1 MVCLLAFLWACLA
14 AMPCLHS
21 QGLEPE
27 SAYEGKL
34 IQEVQFDPPMQP
46 ITSSDLGRLML
57 PVKSG
62 SALSLDDVRATIRK
76 LYSTGLY
83 SDIEVETQPAERGL
97 IVVVHTSEQWF
108 IGPVEVK
115 GKVDSPPNAGQI
127 ANASRLLLGTPFSED
142 DINTAVQ
149 HILNVFHR
157 NGLYLAGVVANVSRD
172 PEHQEVAVTFTVT
185 AGHRAR
191 LSLPEITGDTRMPPL
206 TLAKAAKY
214 RNFFH
219 RWKAA
224 TARNVQS
231 GLVDIDEKYEKADRL
246 TAAVTLQD
254 EQYLPM
260 QNRTKVTINANGGPK
275 VNITAKGAKI
285 SRKNLRKYV
294 PVEQDQT
301 LNRDVLVRGV
311 RNLRDYFQNAG
322 YFDVSVDFETSQA
335 GPDQENIT
343 YIVGLGERQKLMRV
357 AVEGNHYFTTKAIRE
372 RMFLQPAAFIRLPHG
387 RFSQGFM
394 DRDRDSIVALYQDNG
409 FQDVKVTFN
418 LMSNYLGKKG
428 DLAATVLIDEGPQ
441 YKVTSLDVEGVE
453 RSLHDRA
460 FSTLASIPGEPYSK
474 TNVAL
479 DRDFLLNLY
488 QAEGYPDVSFEWRQ
502 SPGKELQ
509 TVNLVYIVNPGP
521 RRFVRDVLISGVHIT
536 NPRLIRPNITL
547 KAGQPLSWIAMG
559 NMERRL
565 YNLGVFEN
573 VDTAIQDSDGDTE
586 DKYVLFHV
594 TEGPRYYTA
603 VGFGA
608 ELTRLGGSPTNLS
621 APSGQTGFAP
631 DGSLL
636 LSRLNLW
643 GLGHSLNFQSN
654 YSTIDQQVSLNY
666 LIPNYR
672 NVQGQN
678 ISFTGLFD
686 NERYINTFTGYRV
699 GGGLQLSERI
709 SKAINMLWQ
718 YNWRD
723 VVVNAST
730 LKINPELI
738 PLVSQPAKIGMF
750 SATFIQDHRDNPVN
764 ARRGFYN
771 SANLGLAETAFGG
784 NKNFARFLG
793 RNSFY
798 IPVFG
803 ASVFAVN
810 TQFGWIQ
817 PFHVPAG
824 ETAFDYM
831 PLPERFFGGGTNSM
845 RGFPDYQ
852 AGPRDL
858 ETGFPIGGDA
868 LFFNQDE
875 FRFPLLGPNI
885 GGVIFHDMG
894 NIYTDVGSISF
905 SVHQNSISD
914 FNYMVHAVGFGIR
927 YNTPI
932 GPVRV
937 DLAYSINPPTFFG
950 LKGTYQQLLFGGAT
964 PQIQSIS
971 HFQFFI
977 SFGQA
982 F

>member
-14 AMPCLHS
+14 AVPCLRS
-21 QGLEPE
+21 QGLEPG

-34 IQEVQFDPPMQP
+34 IQEVRFDPATQP
-46 ITSSDLGRLML
+46 ITPSDLGRLML
-57 PVKSG
+57 PLKSG
-62 SALSLDDVRATIRK
+62 GVLTLDDVRATIRK

-83 SDIEVETQPAERGL
+83 SDIQVETQPAERGL
-97 IVVVHTSEQWF
+97 IVIIRTSEQWF

-115 GKVDSPPNAGQI
+115 GRADSPPNAGQI
-127 ANASRLLLGTPFSED
+127 ANASRLSLGTPFSED
-142 DINTAVQ
+142 ELNTAIQRIVN
-149 HILNVFHR
+149 LFHR
-157 NGLYLAGVVANVSRD
+157 NGLFLARVATNVSRD
-172 PEHQEVAVTFTVT
+172 PEHQQVAVTFTVT
-185 AGHRAR
+185 AGRRAR
-191 LSLPEITGDTRMPPL
+191 LTLPEITGDTRLPPL
-206 TLAKAAKY
+206 TLANAARY
-214 RNFFH
+214 RNFFR
-219 RWKAA
+219 RWKTA

-231 GLVDIDEKYEKADRL
+231 GLVNIDKKYQSVDRL
-246 TAAVTLQD
+246 TAAVTLQSR
-254 EQYLPM
+254 QYLPM
-260 QNRTKVTINANGGPK
+260 QNRVRVTIDANGGPK
-275 VNITAKGAKI
+275 INLTTKGANI
-285 SRKNLRKYV
+285 SRRNLRRLV
-294 PVEQDQT
+294 PVQQDQT

-322 YFDVSVDFETSQA
+322 YFDVSVDFETSEA
-335 GPDQENIT
+335 GPDQENVT
-343 YIVGLGERQKLMRV
+343 YLINLGERQKLVRV
-357 AVEGNHYFTTKAIRE
+357 AVEGNHYFTTRAIRE
-372 RMFLQPAAFIRLPHG
+372 RMFIQPAAFIRLPHG
-387 RFSQGFM
+387 RFSQGFL

-409 FQDVKVTFN
+409 FQDVNVTFN
-418 LMSNYLGKKG
+418 LARNYQGKRG
-428 DLAATVLIDEGPQ
+428 DLAVTVLIDEGPQ
-441 YKVTSLDVEGVE
+441 YKVASLDVEGGV
-453 RSLHDRA
+453 RSLRDRA
-460 FSTLASIPGEPYSK
+460 FPMLVSTPGEPYSK

-488 QAEGYPDVSFEWRQ
+488 QSEGYPDVSFEWRK
-502 SPGKELQ
+502 SPGKKPE

-521 RRFVRDVLISGVHIT
+521 RRFVRDVLISGVHHT
-536 NPRLIRPNITL
+536 SPRLIRPNITL
-547 KAGQPLSWIAMG
+547 KPGQPLSWTAMG

-573 VDTAIQDSDGDTE
+573 VDMAIQNSDGDTQ

-594 TEGPRYYTA
+594 TEGNRYYTA

-608 ELTRLGGSPTNLS
+608 SLTRIGGSPTSLS
-621 APSGQTGFAP
+621 APAGQTGFAP
-631 DGSLL
+631 DGSFL

-643 GLGHSLNFQSN
+643 GLGHSLNFQTN
-654 YSTIDQQVSLNY
+654 ASTLDQQVSLNY

-672 NVQGQN
+672 NVQGRDL
-678 ISFTGLFD
+678 SFTGFFD

-699 GGGLQLSERI
+699 GGDVQLSQRI
-709 SKAINMLWQ
+709 SKAIHMLWQ

-723 VVVNAST
+723 VVVNPST

-738 PLVSQPAKIGMF
+738 PLVAQAAKIGMF
-750 SATFIQDHRDNPVN
+750 SATFIQDRRDNPVN
-764 ARRGFYN
+764 PRRGFYN
-771 SANLGLAETAFGG
+771 SADLGLAETAFGG
-784 NKNFARFLG
+784 SKNFTRFLG
-793 RNSFY
+793 RNSLY
-798 IPVFG
+798 WPVFG
-803 ASVFAVN
+803 ASVFALN
-810 TQFGWIQ
+810 TQFGWIH
-817 PFHVPAG
+817 PYGVPTG
-824 ETAFDYM
+824 VTAFDYM

-858 ETGFPIGGDA
+858 VTGFPIGGNA
-868 LFFNQDE
+868 LLFHQDE

-885 GGVIFHDMG
+885 GGVLFHDMG
-894 NIYTDVGSISF
+894 NIYTDLGSISF
-905 SVHQNSISD
+905 RVHQNSISD